1 MSEDIW
7 IAAGKPKYQMNA
19 DNKSWIPFFDASS
32 GLLNGFE
39 FLNEPDGEELR
50 RFTLWSSLLGKKMG
64 CNIHAYVNPYYL
76 DELQRDN
83 LLGMNWDVLD
93 IDPADPTN
101 DFETGGI
108 FALFTLVHLPV
119 FSEINTTESSG
130 KLLRSIVVGE
140 SPYQPD
146 YQRDGDVA
154 LVTPNGDVTHLKT
167 LESAIEQLKRV
178 RILFTNDFMKTWEE
192 GIGDAKAIS
201 KLTNSQIVFIYIAQD
216 ILTLP
221 TSRNHIYRERLKHLI
236 RESVPYETSKS
247 RLRII
252 SHGWSGHIAASAV
265 MHYKNIDHD
274 IFSPAPGP
282 WGKGEYLNALRHT
295 KATVNV
301 YIGDYDIVSLLGQGV
316 SRKKTQMKKCI
327 PATL

>member
-1 MSEDIW
+1 
-7 IAAGKPKYQMNA
+7 
-19 DNKSWIPFFDASS
+19 
-32 GLLNGFE
+32 
-39 FLNEPDGEELR
+39 
-50 RFTLWSSLLGKKMG
+50 
-64 CNIHAYVNPYYL
+64 
-76 DELQRDN
+76 
-83 LLGMNWDVLD
+83 
-93 IDPADPTN
+93 
-101 DFETGGI
+101 
-108 FALFTLVHLPV
+108 LPV

-201 KLTNSQIVFIYIAQD
+201 KLTNSQIVYIYIAQD

-236 RESVPYETSKS
+236 REAVPYETSKS